1 MESNNILAAPQIAD
15 VDAFY
20 TEWRRN
26 HVGSKK
32 AFYEFMTTPSPERDR
47 FLVEM
52 DAVTEFAGAVVTTT
66 LKK

>member
-1 MESNNILAAPQIAD
+1 MESNNILATPQIAD

-32 AFYEFMTTPSPERDR
+32 VFYAFMTTPSPERDR

-52 DAVTEFAGAVVTTT
+52 GAVTEFAGAIVTTT

>member
-26 HVGSKK
+26 YIGGKK
-32 AFYEFMTTPSPERDR
+32 VFYEFMTTPSPERDR
-47 FLVEM
+47 FMVEM
-52 DAVTEFAGAVVTTT
+52 GAITEFAGAIVTTT
-66 LKK
+66 LKE